1 MIVMVL
7 EKVSVALRG
16 ELTRW
21 LLEVKTGVYVG
32 DVNAMVRDRLWQKCV
47 DRKGVGS
54 VFQAWSTNNEQGF
67 AMRVE
72 GETNRTVVDWEG
84 VQLIQEVAECLDKV
98 QLRRILENR

>member
-47 DRKGVGS
+47 DRKGAGS

-98 QLRRILENR
+98 QLRRIVENR